1 MNLDVKLPNGK
12 LICTLNK
19 KLIKIK
25 KVSKDNIEALRL
37 SHVSLYTV
45 KEEMSKTDDTIEL
58 KKLARQVEK
67 IEYFQQELWG
77 YKKNSNYHYWW
88 KVPKCTCGGMDN
100 MDSYGTKY
108 RHIDSRCLVHKII
121 NHTEPEK
128 KISLLLFIM
137 YKTRDFFIKLFKND
151 KNDKNTRIV

>member
-45 KEEMSKTDDTIEL
+45 KEEM
-58 KKLARQVEK
+58 
-67 IEYFQQELWG
+67 
-77 YKKNSNYHYWW
+77 
-88 KVPKCTCGGMDN
+88 
-100 MDSYGTKY
+100 
-108 RHIDSRCLVHKII
+108 
-121 NHTEPEK
+121 
-128 KISLLLFIM
+128 
-137 YKTRDFFIKLFKND
+137 
-151 KNDKNTRIV
+151 